1 MLLETDAFARWRRSR
16 QSAEGTPPLSRLL
29 GGARRSPLWD
39 DGAPIQAELFSVER
53 LEEHARS
60 LAAAQM
66 VTPGEMKG
74 ASLAKRLA
82 DNETVLL
89 AAYCDI
95 AEAVDAGA
103 AITPAAEWLIDNFHV
118 VEKQIREVRADLPP
132 GYYRQ
137 LPKLAGGPLAGYP
150 RVFGVAWAFV
160 AHTDSH
166 FDPEVL
172 RRYLRAYQEVQPLTI
187 GELWAVAITLR
198 IVLVEN
204 LRRIAKRV
212 VDSRTGR
219 RTANIVADRLLGTGG
234 RVAEPAE
241 AVLPPHAETTFPD
254 SFLMQLVHRL
264 RDQDPSIVPAL
275 EWLDDQLAR
284 QGTTAAVVRDEHHRQ
299 VAGSVTVRNIITS
312 MRLIS
317 DVDWTELFE
326 RVSLVDDVFKAGSA
340 FEDMDFPTRNLYR
353 NAVEHLARGCE
364 LTELELAHAAV
375 ETARR
380 ALGANADG
388 GDARLADPG
397 YYLIAG
403 GRAGFEAAI
412 GFRPSPKAWPGRAFR
427 ALGIGGYIGAGAVV
441 AAGLLAVPLS
451 VAALSGVEWRWL
463 LLLGILGLVPAID
476 VAVALVN
483 HMVTRGFR
491 ATLLPALKLRG
502 GVPAHLR
509 TLVAVPTL
517 LTSLKDI
524 EELIGRLEIHYLAS
538 PEGDLYFALLSDWRD
553 APSEHVDGDEE
564 LLTAAKEGIARLNQR
579 YGPAPGGDRFLLL
592 HRRRV
597 WNEGEGCCM
606 GWERK
611 RGKLCELNRLLRGA
625 KDTTFLAPPA
635 VPADVRYA
643 ITLDADTRLPRDTV
657 GRLIGKMAHPLNQPR
672 LDAGLG
678 RVVEGYGILQP
689 RVTPA
694 LPVGREG
701 SLFLRVFSNAT
712 GIDPYAASV
721 SDVYQD
727 LFGEGSYTGKGI
739 YDVDAF
745 KAALDGRVPESMLL
759 SHDLFEG
766 IFARAGLA
774 SDVEV
779 VEDFPARYD
788 AAALRHHRWARGD
801 WQLLPWIFG
810 RGPRRADR
818 RSRGGVPAIGRWK
831 MLDNLRRSLSSPLVV
846 LALIAGWA
854 MPLEDAAVWTGFIL
868 LTIVLPPLIPVMAEI
883 APRRPGVTLRSHV
896 RALGA
901 ELRLALIQS
910 GLMIVFL
917 AHQAW
922 LMGDAILRTLIRLTV
937 TRRRLLE
944 WVPAAHAVFGP
955 RPRALHFYRRMSGA
969 LVIGAVALAVAWFW
983 GGQTWPLA
991 AVFAG
996 AWFTSPAVALW
1007 ASLSPRVL
1015 GRRPLA
1021 EADAHSL
1028 RLVARRTWRF
1038 FEAFVTPADNMLPPD
1053 NFQEAPESVAAH
1065 RTSPTNIGLY
1075 LLSVVCARD
1084 FGWIGTLEA
1093 AERLGATLA
1102 TMARMAKHRGHFY
1115 NWYNTHD
1122 LRPLDPQYVSSVD
1135 SGNLAGHL
1143 VALANACHEWGT
1155 SSLAEQ
1161 QRFQGV
1167 ADALDLVRDE
1177 ARRLRDLR
1185 KSQAVSWRRLDDE
1198 IGRLASGLSQ
1208 ASAGGAGVEQRLAE
1222 LSNEAAILADA
1233 VHQIVLDESDQA
1245 GADLQFWAHAVR
1257 ASIESHRR
1265 DLAAPRAASLEAWL
1279 QALEEAARS
1288 MALSMEFDFLLD
1300 PDRLLLSIGYRAS
1313 EGALDPSCYDLLAS
1327 EARLASFMAIAKGDA
1342 PARHWFRLGRA
1353 VTQVANGAALISWS
1367 GSMFEY
1373 LMPTIVMRAPAE
1385 SLLEQTNRLIV
1396 GRQIEY
1402 GATMRAPWGVS
1413 ESAYNARDLEF
1424 AYQYST
1430 FGVPGLGLKR
1440 GLADSAVVAPY
1451 ATALASMV
1459 DPQAAAQNFEHLEA
1473 IGARGRYGFYEALDF
1488 TRARVPD
1495 GERVA
1500 IVRAFMAHHQGMT
1513 IAAIA
1518 DTLLDGV
1525 MRSRFHAEPI
1535 VRATELL
1542 LQERVP
1548 REVTA
1553 TPPLVSE
1560 TMSAA
1565 RIREI
1570 EGPGA
1575 WRKTSPHSS
1584 MPATQL
1590 LSNGRYSVMLTAA
1603 GSGYSAWRDLAV
1615 TRWRED
1621 ATCDDW
1627 GSYVFLREVAS
1638 GEVWSATYQPIG
1650 TEPETYKV
1658 TFNEDRAEFT
1668 RRDAALAT
1676 TLEVLVS
1683 AQDDA
1688 EVRRVTISNSGN
1700 RTREVEVTSYAE
1712 LVLAPQAADVAH
1724 PAFSKLFIETE
1735 HLAGLGAIVATRR
1748 RRAPTEPQV
1757 WAAHLAVVDGEAVG
1771 KREFETDRA
1780 RFLGRGGSIR
1790 APGAVMGGR
1799 PLSGAA
1805 GAVLDPIFA
1814 LRRRV
1819 RIAPGATA
1827 RVDFWTM
1834 VASSREEIL
1843 ALIDKH
1849 HDVGAFER
1857 AAALAWTQAQVQLH
1871 HLGIDR
1877 SEAGQYQRLAGHL
1890 VYAAPLL
1897 RPPSDAIG
1905 SGSGGQPG
1913 LWPLGISGDL
1923 PIILV
1928 RISDINQL
1936 DVAREALQ
1944 AVEYWRMKRLAV
1956 DLVILNE
1963 RASSYIQDLQIA
1975 LETLVRASQSRPQI
1989 GEERLPGNIF
1999 MLRADLISP
2008 EARALLASVARVVL
2022 LGERG
2027 RLADQIERAPEA
2039 KPSPRAVARRAAPAS
2054 ELQVP
2059 RPPPGLEYFNGLGG
2073 FAEGGREYV
2082 MILGPGQSTPAP
2094 WINVVANPG
2103 FGFQVSA
2110 EGAGYAWSV
2119 NSRERQLTPWSND
2132 PVTDR
2137 PGQAFYLKDEETGRL
2152 WSPMALPIRDEAATY
2167 VARHGWGYSC
2177 FEHASHGITAELL
2190 EYVPLA
2196 DPIKISRLKLRNTT
2210 RRSRRLSVTAYVE
2223 WVLGAARSAGA
2234 PFIATR
2240 IDPGTRALL
2249 ASNPWNPAF
2258 GQRVAFADL
2267 CGLQT
2272 SWTGDRREFIG
2283 RNGALAWPAA
2293 LVNGTSLSGRVG
2305 SGLDPCA
2312 ALQTTVEIA
2321 PNGVAEIVFFLG
2333 DAEDEAE
2340 AQSLIAHYRR
2350 ADLDAALAEAKAFW
2364 DETTGAVRVKTPD
2377 RSMDIMLNGWLIYQ
2391 TLACRIW
2398 ARSAFYQA
2406 GGAYGFR
2413 DQLQDYMALATVRP
2427 SMTREHLL
2435 RAASHQFV
2443 EGDVQHWW
2451 LPHSGQGVRT
2461 RISDDG
2467 VWLAYAT
2474 AHYVGVTAD
2483 AAVLDEVVPFLAGQ
2497 TLEPDE
2503 SERFFQPTV
2512 SDETASL
2519 YEHCARSLD
2528 ASLEIGAHGLPLI
2541 GGGDWNDGM
2550 NRVGEGGRGESVWLG
2565 WLLHAALDVFASIAD
2580 ARGDATRA
2588 ENWRT
2593 HMRALATAFES
2604 QAWDGDW
2611 YRRGWFD
2618 DGTPLGSATNEEC
2631 RIDSIAQSWAVISG
2645 AARADRAAQAMA
2657 AVDRELIL
2665 PHDGL
2670 ALLFTPPFDRTPLD
2684 PGYIKGY
2691 PPGVRENGGQYTHA
2705 ALWSVM
2711 AFAGLGE
2718 GDKAAALF
2726 WILNPINHARTRTD
2740 MHRYKVEPYVVAAD
2754 VYAAPG
2760 HVGRGGW
2767 TWYTGSAG
2775 WMQRAGVESILGLR
2789 IEGGALRLDP
2799 CIPRSWP
2806 RFEITLRH
2814 GASRYEIV
2822 VENPQSVQRGVAAAE
2837 LDGVKIAARPLSI
2850 PLEDDGAVHRLQ
2862 VRLG

>member
-284 QGTTAAVVRDEHHRQ
+284 QGTTADAVVRDEHHRQ

-353 NAVEHLARGCE
+353 NAVEHLARNCE
-364 LTELELAHAAV
+364 LTELEVAHAAV

-380 ALGANADG
+380 ALGAN

-403 GRAGFEAAI
+403 GRPRFEAAI

-483 HMVTRGFR
+483 HIVTRGFR

-721 SDVYQD
+721 ADVYQD

-1373 LMPTIVMRAPAE
+1373 LMPSIVMRAPAE